1 MSLRVAGWPRA
12 REPAEALAGPGRSWE
27 VVVRRRRLFPGPP
40 GQAAEDRGASAG
52 LAYGHGGLRVA
63 A

>member
-1 MSLRVAGWPRA
+1 MLAGRA
-12 REPAEALAGPGRSWE
+12 REPAETLAGPGTSSE
-27 VVVRRRRLFPGPP
+27 VAVRRRRLFPGPL

-52 LAYGHGGLRVA
+52 PAYGHGGLRVA